1 MICTRRLFGNTAESK
16 PCIEDFDMK
25 ILREGTWG
33 DEKNHFNGIEALL
46 QGTLLHVW
54 HMVAGKEEG
63 L

>member
-1 MICTRRLFGNTAESK
+1 
-16 PCIEDFDMK
+16 MK
-25 ILREGTWG
+25 ILREGTSG

-46 QGTLLHVW
+46 QGALLHVW